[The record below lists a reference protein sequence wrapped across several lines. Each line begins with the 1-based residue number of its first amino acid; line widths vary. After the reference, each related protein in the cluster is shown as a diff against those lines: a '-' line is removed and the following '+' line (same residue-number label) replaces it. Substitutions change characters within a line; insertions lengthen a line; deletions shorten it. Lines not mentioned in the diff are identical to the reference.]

1 VTTSR
6 STDAVGGR
14 GRRGVDVH
22 DGELA
27 NRVKD
32 VFIRVLELP
41 LDRHELTDDMSLYS
55 PVIQMDSLAL
65 LELLVAL
72 EEDFGIEID
81 DEDVMNTNFTTV
93 ASVIEMMA
101 DLLEASGRGR
111 AEDEHPSDQPGT
123 D

>member
-1 VTTSR
+1 M
-6 STDAVGGR
+6 
-14 GRRGVDVH
+14 H